1 MVAPL
6 LSHRGSVTS
15 RWRGMIMIMIMI
27 MVMIIMRTKMTV
39 MLVTV
44 EVLTAIGFR
53 HSTLRRSRDSKAQD
67 DISVEFPSLR

>member
-15 RWRGMIMIMIMI
+15 RWRGVIMMIMIMIM
-27 MVMIIMRTKMTV
+27 MIIRTKMTV

-44 EVLTAIGFR
+44 EVVTAIGFR

-67 DISVEFPSLR
+67 DISVEFPSLK

>member
-1 MVAPL
+1 M
-6 LSHRGSVTS
+6 
-15 RWRGMIMIMIMI
+15 MMMMI

-44 EVLTAIGFR
+44 EVLTEIGFR

-67 DISVEFPSLR
+67 DISVEFPSLRYIADHYGDDIC

>member
-15 RWRGMIMIMIMI
+15 RWRGVIMIMIMI
-27 MVMIIMRTKMTV
+27 MVIMRTKMTV

-44 EVLTAIGFR
+44 EVLTEIGFR

-67 DISVEFPSLR
+67 DISVEFPSLK

>member
-15 RWRGMIMIMIMI
+15 RWRGVIMI
-27 MVMIIMRTKMTV
+27 MVIMRTKMTV
-39 MLVTV
+39 MLVTD
-44 EVLTAIGFR
+44 EVVTEIGFR

-67 DISVEFPSLR
+67 DISVEFPSLK

>member
-15 RWRGMIMIMIMI
+15 RWRGVIMMIIMIMM
-27 MVMIIMRTKMTV
+27 IMRTKMTV
-39 MLVTV
+39 MLVTF
-44 EVLTAIGFR
+44 EVVTAIGFR

-67 DISVEFPSLR
+67 DISVEFPSLK